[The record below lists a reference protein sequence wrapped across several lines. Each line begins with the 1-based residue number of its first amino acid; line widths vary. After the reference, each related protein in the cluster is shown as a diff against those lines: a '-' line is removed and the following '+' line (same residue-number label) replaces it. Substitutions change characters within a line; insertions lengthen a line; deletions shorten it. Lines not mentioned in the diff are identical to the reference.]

1 MMLRYA
7 FFLILQIFL
16 LFSCRSVEKME
27 KITIR
32 GIDTTVVTP
41 PDIIRATR
49 PLIFHDT
56 IYVENERVKTEVFID
71 TIFQEVE
78 VESEVKPFEHEV
90 KIKEVVK
97 EKVVKKEPTVKWW
110 VWLVIGVLIIP
121 VIRLTSKILA

>member
-1 MMLRYA
+1 
-7 FFLILQIFL
+7 
-16 LFSCRSVEKME
+16 ME

-32 GIDTTVVTP
+32 GVDTTVVTP

-49 PLIFHDT
+49 PLVFHDT